1 MALGPVEITLA
12 AIYALLVA
20 ATVTVAVLRR
30 VRPAADLGE
39 LAARV
44 RTWWVIVTVITLAL
58 LLGRTAVIGLF
69 AFVSYLALKEY
80 LSLIPTRRADRRV
93 LFWAYLSIPVQ
104 YLWIGVSWYGM
115 FIIFI
120 PLYMFLF
127 LPMRMVTVG
136 ETRGFLKA
144 VGTLHWGLMIT
155 VFAVSHLAYLVT
167 LPAAPGWPAAGR
179 GVLLYLLILTEGNDV
194 AQYLWGKALG
204 RTRAAPTVSPG
215 KTTAGLLGG
224 LGTTTAVA
232 VLLAPH
238 LTPLSAAHAA
248 MAGVI
253 VSLGGFMGDLT
264 ISAVKRD
271 VGVKDSGDT
280 LPGHGGILDRLDSL
294 TYAAPLFVHFLRFL
308 YT

>member
-1 MALGPVEITLA
+1 MV
-12 AIYALLVA
+12 
-20 ATVTVAVLRR
+20 
-30 VRPAADLGE
+30 
-39 LAARV
+39 
-44 RTWWVIVTVITLAL
+44 TLAL
-58 LLGRTAVIGLF
+58 LLGRTAVIVLF

-224 LGTTTAVA
+224 LGTTTVLA
-232 VLLAPH
+232 VLLAPR
-238 LTPLSAAHAA
+238 LTPLSVGHAA
-248 MAGVI
+248 LAGVI

-271 VGVKDSGDT
+271 VGVKDSGDA